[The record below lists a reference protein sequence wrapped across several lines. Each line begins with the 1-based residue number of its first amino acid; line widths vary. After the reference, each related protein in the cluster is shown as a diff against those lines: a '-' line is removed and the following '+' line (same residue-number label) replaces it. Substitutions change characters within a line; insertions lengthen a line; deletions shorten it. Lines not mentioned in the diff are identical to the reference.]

1 MKNNGLGVNAR
12 ERRLHCV
19 FEPVQVGGKTYLRQL
34 SCALP
39 YKEMQAGE
47 LGAELPDF
55 DVELDSGTGTVYVY
69 RLIRQKA
76 G

>member
-1 MKNNGLGVNAR
+1 MENNGLDVNAR

-19 FEPVQVGGKTYLRQL
+19 FEPVQIGKKTYLRQL

-39 YKEMQAGE
+39 YGKVEAGE

-55 DVELDSGTGTVYVY
+55 DVELDSGSGQVYVY